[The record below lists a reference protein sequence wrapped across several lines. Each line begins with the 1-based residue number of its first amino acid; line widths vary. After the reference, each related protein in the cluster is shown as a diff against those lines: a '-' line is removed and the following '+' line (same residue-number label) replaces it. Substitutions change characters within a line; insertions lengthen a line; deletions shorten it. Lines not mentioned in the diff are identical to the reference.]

1 MIFNEAAL
9 LDELSLS
16 ANLYWGGLICIHFS
30 WGKPEVYMDL
40 GEWEGVLLRVKF
52 HWLELK
58 ILGMPYLYGE
68 TFQESQVL
76 AEQVLILEKRK
87 AVGLPRTT

>member
-1 MIFNEAAL
+1 
-9 LDELSLS
+9 
-16 ANLYWGGLICIHFS
+16 
-30 WGKPEVYMDL
+30 MDL

-76 AEQVLILEKRK
+76 AGRVLRVRRGEVAGGMGWNL
-87 AVGLPRTT
+87 